1 MLSSSSLYI
10 VGEEKPGKLIE
21 SMDDFDASTKEKLL
35 ANNALEFLG
44 LDKDKFVDEW
54 MTTASVFCGREA
66 ADDM

>member
-1 MLSSSSLYI
+1 MLSSISLYI

-44 LDKDKFVDEW
+44 LDKDKFVDE
-54 MTTASVFCGREA
+54 
-66 ADDM
+66 